1 MSMPFFHGS
10 ESYRPAE
17 LFDETGKLVPEIA
30 EIAPKGDRRMAM
42 NPITNAGVIKPM
54 NTADWKKHALQF
66 NTPGEI
72 NGSRHDRIW

>member
-1 MSMPFFHGS
+1 MLFFHGWNLT
-10 ESYRPAE
+10 AQLE

-72 NGSRHDRIW
+72 HGSRHDRIW